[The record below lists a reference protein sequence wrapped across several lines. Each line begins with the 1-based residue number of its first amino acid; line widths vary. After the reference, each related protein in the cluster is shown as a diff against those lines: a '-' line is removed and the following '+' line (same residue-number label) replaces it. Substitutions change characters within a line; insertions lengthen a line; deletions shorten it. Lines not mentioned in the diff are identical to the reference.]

1 MKTYDKLSKIEMIMG
16 EKATTAFEL
25 EKETA
30 NWKPKTICTYCV
42 IKLGDKKEE

>member
-30 NWKPKTICTYCV
+30 NWKLKNHLLLLC
-42 IKLGDKKEE
+42 DKIG